1 MPRVAF
7 RFVPCDEQG
16 HPRKESQF
24 TSIHEKA
31 EPLAVGSVIEADF
44 LGYDRWEVVEVLV
57 EVREDSEGL
66 IGATDRNGD
75 PIRLGGTVVCRCVG

>member
-31 EPLAVGSVIEADF
+31 EPLAVIEADF
-44 LGYDRWEVVEVLV
+44 LGYDRW
-57 EVREDSEGL
+57 
-66 IGATDRNGD
+66 A
-75 PIRLGGTVVCRCVG
+75 GTG

>member
-7 RFVPCDEQG
+7 RFVPCDEHG
-16 HPRKESQF
+16 HPHKESQF

-44 LGYDRWEVVEVLV
+44 LGYDRWEVVEV
-57 EVREDSEGL
+57 REDSEGL

-75 PIRLGGTVVCRCVG
+75 PIPLGGTLVCRCVG